1 MMIES
6 NVRFFYHVAKKLR
19 VRQVGGGD
27 CLIGIVAGLEDH
39 WIRGKRRQGEKCEFS
54 LQFLIQANWE
64 TVHCAILGSFS
75 LANRLLDLYKIS
87 YATKN
92 FFFLSKHNLQDWF
105 SQTFPST
112 ELIRLKESR

>member
-6 NVRFFYHVAKKLR
+6 NVRFLYHEAKKLR
-19 VRQVGGGD
+19 VRHVGGGD

-39 WIRGKRRQGEKCEFS
+39 WIRGKRREGEKCEFS
-54 LQFLIQANWE
+54 LQFLIQALHAANRE
-64 TVHCAILGSFS
+64 TVHCTILGSFS

-92 FFFLSKHNLQDWF
+92 FFFS
-105 SQTFPST
+105 
-112 ELIRLKESR
+112 E

>member
-1 MMIES
+1 MIES

-39 WIRGKRRQGEKCEFS
+39 WIRGKAKTGEKDEFS
-54 LQFLIQANWE
+54 LQFLIRALRNFWFFLSLFQ
-64 TVHCAILGSFS
+64 LGSLTFIKY
-75 LANRLLDLYKIS
+75 R
-87 YATKN
+87 TQQRT
-92 FFFLSKHNLQDWF
+92 FFLSKHNLQDWF

-112 ELIRLKESR
+112 ELIGLKESRLEYGI